1 MENPFADLSK
11 LKKPLGARPDTTKP
25 AAVKAPPVDPFSTLN
40 SKPNPFADLGK
51 ITEKAK
57 INAGVTGTSPV
68 KVASVVTPA
77 YMPVM
82 KPVVDS
88 EEDILASFS
97 TFKTKAPTMGVP
109 PQSEI
114 KKVEEKKIEVT
125 IIDEPIGF
133 INEPVVAKTTGAKP
147 YDTTGDDPFDVFS
160 STKGIN
166 NNNNNNTPYQVA
178 SNVNTNN
185 ELDLFEDFDNRFS
198 SASNNNNNDDF
209 NNFDNEDNSS
219 TSSISAKDHIFA
231 QVSSAKMDSR
241 STLDDPFDRDNDED
255 DPFADDDDDDD
266 DDEKQKFR
274 KIYNVP
280 KKGGDV
286 PQGTKTAKGKVFNG
300 ETVKVSKSKA
310 TGKLSDAYLNPGKG
324 GVSAT
329 PIITNAPKAKTQSTV
344 SRSSVSSEATI
355 AEDGLPTSGEILARV
370 STRTLFFAKNEWQR
384 LFWIIDNRVLYL
396 YRTRADY
403 EDGGGYNHSKCK
415 KVIPITQLLR
425 PLKIKSK
432 EYESMGVL
440 HNFMLEEIKDYGPS
454 NLAKFAAEE
463 MADVKG
469 FHLQLRRQ
477 IQMQRQ
483 KQKGSNK

>member
-11 LKKPLGARPDTTKP
+11 LKKPVGAKPDVVKP
-25 AAVKAPPVDPFSTLN
+25 VVAKAPPVDPFSTLN

-57 INAGVTGTSPV
+57 INAGVTSTSPV
-68 KVASVVTPA
+68 KVTSVATPA
-77 YMPVM
+77 VVPVI
-82 KPVVDS
+82 KPAVES

-109 PQSEI
+109 AQPEI

-133 INEPVVAKTTGAKP
+133 VDEPVTAKTTGVQP
-147 YDTTGDDPFDVFS
+147 YATTGDDPFDVFS
-160 STKGIN
+160 STKGKNDNKN
-166 NNNNNNTPYQVA
+166 NAPYQVA
-178 SNVNTNN
+178 TNVNTNN
-185 ELDLFEDFDNRFS
+185 DLDVFEQFDNRFS
-198 SASNNNNNDDF
+198 NASNNNNNDDDF
-209 NNFDNEDNSS
+209 NNFDNDDNSS

-231 QVSSAKMDSR
+231 KVSSAKESSR
-241 STLDDPFDRDNDED
+241 STLDDPFDPENEED
-255 DPFADDDDDDD
+255 DPFADDDDDD

-280 KKGGDV
+280 KKGGDM
-286 PQGTKTAKGKVFNG
+286 PTGTKTAKGKVFNG
-300 ETVKVSKSKA
+300 ETVKVNKSKA
-310 TGKLSDAYLNPGKG
+310 TGKLSDAYLNPSKG
-324 GVSAT
+324 GVSSA
-329 PIITNAPKAKTQSTV
+329 PIITNAPKSRTKSTV
-344 SRSSVSSEATI
+344 SRSSVSSDVTI

-384 LFWIIDNRVLYL
+384 LFWIIDNYVLYL

-440 HNFMLEEIKDYGPS
+440 HNFMLEDIKDYGPS
-454 NLAKFAAEE
+454 NLAKFASEE

-477 IQMQRQ
+477 IQLQRQ